1 MNMASTDRATR
12 KTTMETV
19 LQGKK
24 SIVRITPDRPTV
36 LIGRRVSPAMRRR
49 PAGEPVVSYAEIA
62 KNEALAQ
69 VAAGADVINVNV
81 SSSDLDQAEA
91 LPYAVK
97 AVQEAIEVPIS
108 IETSSPEALASA
120 LKMCQSKPLIN
131 AINGQKQSLGQ
142 ILPLVAEHGTAVI
155 GRCEDEEGIPDDPY
169 GRLEIARRII
179 ERAEALGIPR
189 EDVLIDCLT
198 QTVEAD
204 PEAALITLETVR
216 LVRAELEANMTLDVS
231 AISAELPN
239 YATLHQALLTV
250 AIAEGVNAPI
260 VNVARDRQTILA
272 MDVVLGREDATAR
285 YISYYHY
292 RRSGMRSMVDWEL
305 VG

>member
-1 MNMASTDRATR
+1 
-12 KTTMETV
+12 METI

-24 SIVRITPDRPTV
+24 NTVRIAPDCPTV
-36 LIGRRVSPAMRRR
+36 LIGKRVSRAVRRR
-49 PAGEPVVSYAEIA
+49 SAGEAVVGYAEIA

-69 VAAGADVINVNV
+69 VAA
-81 SSSDLDQAEA
+81 
-91 LPYAVK
+91 AVK
-97 AVQEAIEVPIS
+97 AVQEAVEVPLS
-108 IETSSPEALASA
+108 IETASPEALTAA
-120 LKMCQSKPLIN
+120 LKICQSKPLVN
-131 AINGQKQSLGQ
+131 AINGQERSLSQ

-155 GRCEDEEGIPDDPY
+155 GRCEDEEGVPDDPY

-179 ERAEALGIPR
+179 ERAETLGIPR
-189 EDVLIDCLT
+189 EDVLIDCVT
-198 QTVEAD
+198 QAVEAD
-204 PEAALITLETVR
+204 PEAALITLETIR
-216 LVRAELEANMTLDVS
+216 LVRTELEANMTLDIS

-272 MDVVLGREDATAR
+272 MDVVLGREEATTR
-285 YISYYHY
+285 YIRYYHY

-305 VG
+305 MS

>member
-1 MNMASTDRATR
+1 
-12 KTTMETV
+12 METI

-24 SIVRITPDRPTV
+24 NTVRIAPDCPTV
-36 LIGRRVSPAMRRR
+36 LIGKRVSRAVRRR
-49 PAGEPVVSYAEIA
+49 SAGEAVVGYAEIA

-69 VAAGADVINVNV
+69 VAAGADVINVKV
-81 SSSDLDQAEA
+81 GTTDLDQAEV
-91 LPYAVK
+91 LPHAVK
-97 AVQEAIEVPIS
+97 AVQEAVEVPLS
-108 IETSSPEALASA
+108 IETASPEALTAA
-120 LKMCQSKPLIN
+120 LKICQSKPLVN
-131 AINGQKQSLGQ
+131 AINGQERSLSQ

-155 GRCEDEEGIPDDPY
+155 GRCEDEEGVPDDPY

-179 ERAEALGIPR
+179 ERAETLGIPR
-189 EDVLIDCLT
+189 EDVLIDCVT
-198 QTVEAD
+198 QAVEAD
-204 PEAALITLETVR
+204 PEAALITLETIR
-216 LVRAELEANMTLDVS
+216 LVRTELEANMTLDIS

-272 MDVVLGREDATAR
+272 MDVVLGREEATTR
-285 YISYYHY
+285 YIRYYHY

-305 VG
+305 MS